1 MDISEFLEIVEN
13 REKHTKNKI
22 VVGYLKDEIIS
33 FLNENDVAVHTKEIY
48 LTHKGLAHLSRDS
61 KRQRGAGLSREDI
74 IKIPQILENISAIFF
89 EFTNKKFN
97 LLYCDNNTKQCIKI
111 VIDTKGYTNR
121 KEKLTL
127 IKTAGYINKSD
138 MKNPNFKLIFGEW
151 IV

>member
-48 LTHKGLAHLSRDS
+48 LNHKGLAHLSRDS
-61 KRQRGAGLSREDI
+61 KRQRGGGLSREDI
-74 IKIPQILENISAIFF
+74 IRIPLILENISAIFF
-89 EFTNKKFN
+89 ETTKQRFN
-97 LLYCDNNTKQCIKI
+97 LLYCENNTKKCIKL
-111 VIDTKGYTNR
+111 VIDTKFVYKG
-121 KEKLTL
+121 EKLTL

>member
-33 FLNENDVAVHTKEIY
+33 FLNKNDVEVHTKEIY
-48 LTHKGLAHLSRDS
+48 LNHKGLAHLSRDS

-74 IKIPQILENISAIFF
+74 IRIPLILENISAIFF
-89 EFTNKKFN
+89 ETTKQRFN
-97 LLYCDNNTKQCIKI
+97 LLYCENNTKKCIKL
-111 VIDTKGYTNR
+111 VIDTKFVYKG
-121 KEKLTL
+121 EKLTL

>member
-33 FLNENDVAVHTKEIY
+33 FLNKNDVEVHTKEIY
-48 LTHKGLAHLSRDS
+48 LNHKGLAHLSRDS
-61 KRQRGAGLSREDI
+61 KRQRGGGLSREDI
-74 IKIPQILENISAIFF
+74 IRIPLILENISAIFF
-89 EFTNKKFN
+89 ETTKQRFN
-97 LLYCDNNTKQCIKI
+97 LLYCENNTKKCIKL
-111 VIDTKGYTNR
+111 VIDTKFVYKG
-121 KEKLTL
+121 EKLTL